1 MLYQLSY
8 SRVPRSFALEPA
20 RGNGAR
26 GGQGPA
32 EAKSSAASVLGS
44 RRARWDE
51 GASLRRSTQ

>member
-1 MLYQLSY
+1 
-8 SRVPRSFALEPA
+8 VPRSFALEPA